1 MLSIGFFEILIIAVL
16 GLLVFGPEKLPD
28 AIRTFAFGFSKVKRS
43 WNNTRR
49 ELEQELGMDEIR
61 REIHNAQVIENLDR
75 LKNKTGTSVKEIT
88 KGVEE
93 SIALSKDAAADTS
106 ASDHKSQGSASDSSD
121 SADTESPN
129 DSDKA

>member
-61 REIHNAQVIENLDR
+61 REIHNAQVMENLER
-75 LKNKTGTSVKEIT
+75 LKNKTETSAKEIA

-93 SIALSKDAAADTS
+93 SIALSKDAADTS
-106 ASDHKSQGSASDSSD
+106 SPDPENQDNDETDSDD
-121 SADTESPN
+121 SADTESQN